1 MDFIRRLRLIS
12 GDLMREL
19 QMDLISGEK
28 LEKMTSME
36 KIRLILDK
44 VKTGRIVVLESGLTP
59 DEEVRLIEMTMSEIQ
74 FDEFSGIEI
83 ESYPVKRE
91 NSFLNKILGKNV
103 KGRMTVIGPANQLR
117 TIEKNQ
123 YQISTKLSVGD

>member
-1 MDFIRRLRLIS
+1 
-12 GDLMREL
+12 MREL

-28 LEKMTSME
+28 LEGMTSME

-44 VKTGRIVVLESGLTP
+44 VKTGKIVVLESGLTP
-59 DEEVRLIEMTMSEIQ
+59 DEEVRLIEMTMSEIRL
-74 FDEFSGIEI
+74 DEFSGIEI
-83 ESYPVKRE
+83 ESYPARRE
-91 NSFLNKILGKNV
+91 GSFLSRLFGKNI

>member
-1 MDFIRRLRLIS
+1 MI
-12 GDLMREL
+12 LMREV

-44 VKTGRIVVLESGLTP
+44 VKNGKIVVLECGLTS
-59 DEEVRLIEMTMSEIQ
+59 DEEVRLIEMTMTEIRV
-74 FDEFSGIEI
+74 DEFSGIEI
-83 ESYPVKRE
+83 ESYPSKKE
-91 NSFLNKILGKNV
+91 GSFLDKIFGRAL

-117 TIEKNQ
+117 TIEKDK
-123 YQISTKLSVGD
+123 YQISTKVSVGD

>member
-1 MDFIRRLRLIS
+1 MI
-12 GDLMREL
+12 LMREV

-44 VKTGRIVVLESGLTP
+44 VKNGKIVVLESGLTS
-59 DEEVRLIEMTMSEIQ
+59 DEEVRLIEMTMSEIRV
-74 FDEFSGIEI
+74 DEFSGIEI
-83 ESYPVKRE
+83 ESYPSKKE
-91 NSFLNKILGKNV
+91 GSFLDRIFGRAL

-117 TIEKNQ
+117 TIEKDR
-123 YQISTKLSVGD
+123 YQISTKVSVGD

>member
-1 MDFIRRLRLIS
+1 MI
-12 GDLMREL
+12 LMREV

-44 VKTGRIVVLESGLTP
+44 VKNGKIVVLECGLTS
-59 DEEVRLIEMTMSEIQ
+59 DEEVRLIEMTMTEIRV
-74 FDEFSGIEI
+74 DDFSGIEI
-83 ESYPVKRE
+83 ESYPSKKE
-91 NSFLNKILGKNV
+91 GSFLDKIFGRAL

-117 TIEKNQ
+117 TIEKDK
-123 YQISTKLSVGD
+123 YQISTKVSVGD

>member
-1 MDFIRRLRLIS
+1 MI
-12 GDLMREL
+12 LMREV

-44 VKTGRIVVLESGLTP
+44 VKKGKIVVLECGLTS
-59 DEEVRLIEMTMSEIQ
+59 DEEVRLIEMTMTEIRV
-74 FDEFSGIEI
+74 DEFSGIEI
-83 ESYPVKRE
+83 ESYPSKKE
-91 NSFLNKILGKNV
+91 GSFLDKIFGRAL

-117 TIEKNQ
+117 TIEKDK
-123 YQISTKLSVGD
+123 YQISTKVSVGD

>member
-1 MDFIRRLRLIS
+1 MI
-12 GDLMREL
+12 LMREV

-44 VKTGRIVVLESGLTP
+44 VKNGKIVVLESGLTSE
-59 DEEVRLIEMTMSEIQ
+59 EEVRLIEMTMSEIRV
-74 FDEFSGIEI
+74 DEFSGIEI
-83 ESYPVKRE
+83 ESYPSKKE
-91 NSFLNKILGKNV
+91 GSFLDKIFGRAL

-117 TIEKNQ
+117 TIEKDK
-123 YQISTKLSVGD
+123 YQISTKVSVGD

>member
-1 MDFIRRLRLIS
+1 
-12 GDLMREL
+12 MREV
-19 QMDLISGEK
+19 QMDLISEEK
-28 LEKMTSME
+28 LARLTSME

-59 DEEVRLIEMTMSEIQ
+59 SEEVRLIEMTMTEIRV
-74 FDEFSGIEI
+74 DEFTGIEI

-91 NSFLNKILGKNV
+91 GSILHRLFGKGAP

-117 TIEKNQ
+117 TVEKDQ
-123 YQISTKLSVGD
+123 YQISTKVSVGD

>member
-1 MDFIRRLRLIS
+1 
-12 GDLMREL
+12 MREV

-28 LEKMTSME
+28 MENLTSME

-59 DEEVRLIEMTMSEIQ
+59 AEEVRLIEMTMTEIRV
-74 FDEFSGIEI
+74 DEFSGIEI
-83 ESYPVKRE
+83 ESYPTKKE
-91 NSFLNKILGKNV
+91 GSFLDKLFGRTL

-117 TIEKNQ
+117 TIQKDQ
-123 YQISTKLSVGD
+123 YQISTKVSVGE

>member
-1 MDFIRRLRLIS
+1 MI
-12 GDLMREL
+12 LMREV

-44 VKTGRIVVLESGLTP
+44 VKNGKIVVLESGLTS
-59 DEEVRLIEMTMSEIQ
+59 DEEVRLIEMTMSEIRV
-74 FDEFSGIEI
+74 DEFSGIEI
-83 ESYPVKRE
+83 ESYPSKKE
-91 NSFLNKILGKNV
+91 GSFLDRIFGRSL

-117 TIEKNQ
+117 TIEKDK
-123 YQISTKLSVGD
+123 YQISTKVSVGD